1 MAQLIQ
7 IRQRIKA
14 IETIKKI
21 THAMRLVAMS
31 THTRLKSRESSL
43 SRFQE
48 ASRELMTI
56 LLQTNSSWIPSS
68 KRLSDNHAPKELVI
82 LIGSQKGLCGNFNS
96 SLCYLFE
103 EQYSQTDQ
111 SNTEFITVGK
121 RAYEYLTL
129 KRNTLPIHSFNDLS
143 IRTLSPITQHLWKII
158 NRSGYTNVQVVS
170 TLSES
175 FFVQKPTV
183 TSLFDWYDS
192 QHQPASIAH
201 DYYQEDSLDE
211 VMNTLEA
218 TIVVGRLEYLIFQS
232 LLAEQA
238 ARFVSMDAA
247 TRNADNLLDQSKLSY
262 NKLRQALITKEL
274 TELTGSF

>member
-43 SRFQE
+43 SRYQE
-48 ASRELMTI
+48 ASRGLMTI

-68 KRLSDNHAPKELVI
+68 KRLSDNQAPKELVI

-111 SNTEFITVGK
+111 IRTDFITVGK
-121 RAYEYLTL
+121 KAYEYLTL

-143 IRTLSPITQHLWKII
+143 IRTLSSITQHLWKII

-175 FFVQKPTV
+175 FFIQKPTV
-183 TSLFDWYDS
+183 TSLFDWYES
-192 QHQPASIAH
+192 PHQTASIAN

-247 TRNADNLLDQSKLSY
+247 TRNADSLLDQSKLSY

>member
-31 THTRLKSRESSL
+31 THTRLKSRETSL
-43 SRFQE
+43 AKFQE
-48 ASRELMTI
+48 TSRELMSM
-56 LLQTNSSWIPSS
+56 LLRTNSSWLPSN
-68 KRLSDNHAPKELVI
+68 KRFSEPAQHNQLVI
-82 LIGSQKGLCGNFNS
+82 LIGSQKGLCGNFNT
-96 SLCYLFE
+96 SLWYLFE
-103 EQYSQTDQ
+103 EHISGAKSTKID
-111 SNTEFITVGK
+111 FITIGK
-121 RAYEYLTL
+121 KAYEYLTI

-143 IRTLSPITQHLWKII
+143 ARTISSITQHIWTII
-158 NRSGYTNVQVVS
+158 NRAGYNNVHVIS
-170 TLSES
+170 SLSES

-183 TSLFDWYDS
+183 TSLFDWYESS
-192 QHQPASIAH
+192 QQLSAIGE

-211 VMNTLEA
+211 VMNTLES
-218 TIVVGRLEYLIFQS
+218 TILIGRIEYLIFQS

-247 TRNADNLLDQSKLSY
+247 TRNAESLLDHTKLSY